1 MVEMLL
7 KAAIIL
13 VILVV
18 IWFIATW
25 ALGLVGIVI
34 PEIVGAAIIAIL
46 ALVGLLWL
54 WRNRGSLGL

>member
-7 KAAIIL
+7 RGAIII
-13 VILVV
+13 VVLVV
-18 IWFIATW
+18 IWFLATW

-34 PEIVGAAIIAIL
+34 PEIVLMAAVAIL
-46 ALVGLLWL
+46 VLVALLWL